1 MAELD
6 EILKRYTDPAT
17 GPVHGAT
24 FVAVDSK
31 GNDLY
36 CSSFGSRTV
45 DRSEPLTPDTLT
57 WIASQSKLVTSVA
70 GMQMVEKGL
79 IGLDD
84 DVREVVPALEDVKV
98 LLGFEGE
105 NETADD
111 LDLLAT
117 LRAGGK
123 VDFETIKPK
132 GEPIY
137 EDVKGKITLRQ
148 LMSHTSGFCY
158 DVGNP
163 LILKWSA
170 QRGRKENM
178 FSGTIGG
185 STHPPVFQPGTSWAY
200 GPGLDWVGQVVEALT
215 KKDLDTYMQ
224 ENIWRPLDATRMTFH
239 PTKHFSPNPMPPLHE
254 SAVRSGSSLAPEPG
268 TSPWPLEARDAIGGA
283 GLYGSA
289 TDYIKLLSCLLQGG
303 APLLEKASSVDE
315 LFRPQIGEAS
325 TQAFRNHLLMGVGH
339 RLFRQSGDEATKDE
353 LMPVGHSLVGQSNM
367 LDVEGRRKKGSVS
380 WGGLPNLAWL
390 IDREGGVAATLFT
403 QILPAGDMLCRE
415 MVVELEAALY
425 RLKGQKGEE

>member
-17 GPVHGAT
+17 GSVHGAT

-36 CSSFGSRTV
+36 RSSFGSSKV

-70 GMQMVEKGL
+70 GMQLVEKGL

-84 DVREVVPALEDVKV
+84 DVRDVVPALRDVKV

-123 VDFETIKPK
+123 VDFEKIKPK
-132 GEPIY
+132 GKPIY
-137 EDVKGKITLRQ
+137 EDIKGKITLRQ
-148 LMSHTSGFCY
+148 LFSHTSGFCY

-170 QRGRKENM
+170 QRGRTDNM
-178 FSGTIGG
+178 FSGTIEG
-185 STHPPVFQPGTSWAY
+185 STHPLVYQPGTSWAY
-200 GPGLDWVGQVVEALT
+200 SPGLDWAGQVIEAIT
-215 KKDLDTYMQ
+215 KQDLDTYMQ
-224 ENIWRPLDATRMTFH
+224 ENIWRPLHATHMTFH
-239 PTKHFSPNPMPPLHE
+239 PTKHFSPDPMPPLQE
-254 SAVRSGSSLAPEPG
+254 TAVRSGNSLSSKPG
-268 TSPWPLEARDAIGGA
+268 TSPWPLEVRDAIGGA
-283 GLYGSA
+283 GLYGTA

-303 APLLEKASSVDE
+303 APLLEKASVDE

-325 TQAFRNHLLMGVGH
+325 TAAFRAFLLNSIGH

-353 LMPVGHSLVGQSNM
+353 LMPVGHSLVGQVNM
-367 LDVEGRRKKGSVS
+367 LDVQGRRKKGSVS
-380 WGGLPNLAWL
+380 WGGLPNLGWV

-403 QILPAGDMLCRE
+403 QVLPPGDPLCRE
-415 MVVELEAALY
+415 MLVELEAALY
-425 RLKGQKGEE
+425 RLKEKKD